1 MPADVRPKG
10 KGSPAQFSWQTILV
24 LRVAVL
30 LRERFK
36 LELQAHKGSL
46 ADLRQVLRANSF
58 IALWGQRIALSSG
71 GVWSLVDGVGQ
82 APENDA
88 LLIQLDPH
96 LRVLADGFALPD
108 VTSTA
113 AQLDMFSLP
122 NMHDRAGARLAPQPV
137 RSTRPPTRRSA

>member
-24 LRVAVL
+24 LRVAIL

-36 LELQAHKGSL
+36 LELQAHKASL
-46 ADLRQVLRANSF
+46 AGLRKVLRANSF
-58 IALWGQRIALSSG
+58 IALWGQRIALSSS
-71 GVWSLVDGVGQ
+71 GVWSLVDGAGQ

-88 LLIQLDPH
+88 LLIHLDPH

-113 AQLDMFSLP
+113 AQLDLFSLP
-122 NMHDRAGARLAPQPV
+122 NMHDRASARPAPRPD
-137 RSTRPPTRRSA
+137 RSMPPSARRSA

>member
-10 KGSPAQFSWQTILV
+10 KGSPAQFSWQTVLV

-36 LELQAHKGSL
+36 LELQGHKASL
-46 ADLRQVLRANSF
+46 ADLRKVLRANSF

-82 APENDA
+82 VPEDDA

-108 VTSTA
+108 LTSPA
-113 AQLDMFSLP
+113 AQLDLFSLP
-122 NMHDRAGARLAPQPV
+122 NMHDRVGARPAPLPA
-137 RSTRPPTRRSA
+137 RSTPSPARRSA

>member
-36 LELQAHKGSL
+36 LELQAHKASL
-46 ADLRQVLRANSF
+46 ADLRKVLRANSF
-58 IALWGQRIALSSG
+58 VALWGQRIALSSC
-71 GVWSLVDGVGQ
+71 GVWSMVDGVGQ
-82 APENDA
+82 VPESDA

-108 VTSTA
+108 LTSTA
-113 AQLDMFSLP
+113 AQLDLFSLP
-122 NMHDRAGARLAPQPV
+122 IMHDRVSARPAPQPV
-137 RSTRPPTRRSA
+137 RSTSPPTRRSA